1 MASFLD
7 ITFFRGITPILILLL
22 VFAIVYGILSTTRFL
37 GNNKNLNAIIAL
49 VIGIFVMFS
58 TKIVK
63 VIMVMIP
70 WFLILGI
77 FLILVVIAFKTLGL
91 SDESLRNAVHDK
103 TVYWTITIICL
114 ILFVASIASVFGQQ
128 ELNVT
133 KENSSSQVTFSS
145 GDNSGTTSVDSN
157 GNVITNTDNFQ
168 NNAKATF
175 YHPRM
180 LGFIVVIIICVFAAL
195 QLTKN

>member
-22 VFAIVYGILSTTRFL
+22 VFAIVYGILSTTKFL

-133 KENSSSQVTFSS
+133 KQNSSSQITFSS

-180 LGFIVVIIICVFAAL
+180 LGFLVVIVICVFAAI

>member
-7 ITFFRGITPILILLL
+7 IAFFEGMTPILILLL
-22 VFAIVYGILSTTRFL
+22 VFAIVYGILSTTRVL
-37 GNNKNLNAIIAL
+37 GSNKNLNAIISL

-70 WFLILGI
+70 WFLVLGI

-103 TVYWTITIICL
+103 SVYWTIIVICL
-114 ILFVASIASVFGQQ
+114 ILFVAAIASVFGQE

-133 KENSSSQVTFSS
+133 KENSSSQVTFGNADSS
-145 GDNSGTTSVDSN
+145 STTSVDSN
-157 GNVITNTDNFQ
+157 GNVITNTDNFE

-180 LGFIVVIIICVFAAL
+180 LGFIVVIIICIFAAM
-195 QLTKN
+195 QLTKD